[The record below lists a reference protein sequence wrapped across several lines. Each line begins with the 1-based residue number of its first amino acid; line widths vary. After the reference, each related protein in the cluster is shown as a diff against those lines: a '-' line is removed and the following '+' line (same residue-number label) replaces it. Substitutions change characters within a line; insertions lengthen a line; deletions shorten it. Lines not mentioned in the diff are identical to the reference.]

1 MKQVVCLSMLTLSL
15 LSSCAKQDI
24 VIPDVESPQSVV
36 LFYIAAN
43 NDLKYDAI
51 ESFRK
56 IKEGYKFR
64 SDHRI
69 LIYLKTEAG
78 HSHLLTLQDNGIDTL
93 KIYGNENSSDPNFL
107 KKVISDSR
115 AKYPSTITGMVLWSH
130 ATSWK
135 PKPKMK
141 SFGQD
146 EGVEM
151 DIKDLANALPDNM
164 EFLVFDACTMAS
176 IEVLYEVK
184 NKAKYILASPAE
196 ILSTSFPYD
205 NSINELFLGIDGLK
219 NVAANFLLYYEN
231 QLGLYQSATIS
242 LVQTDKLESIAR
254 ETSKLLLLKTLV
266 YPFNKEKIQQLTFER
281 SGNVPS
287 YDYISVFRNNYEYNE
302 HVELESAIQEAVLFK
317 GSTKLFL
324 GNEIVDY
331 CGLSV
336 YLPESDDPYFDYYS
350 SLQWNSDSG
359 WSRIF
364 KGEN

>member
-1 MKQVVCLSMLTLSL
+1 MKGYLFGIISIFLFYGCKKDNSDTTAEA
-15 LSSCAKQDI
+15 SSAKT
-24 VIPDVESPQSVV
+24 V

-43 NDLKYDAI
+43 NDLRLDAL
-51 ESFRK
+51 ESLNK
-56 IKEGYKFR
+56 IKMGYKFNPN
-64 SDHRI
+64 HRI
-69 LIYLKTEAG
+69 LIYLKTESNK
-78 HSHLLTLQDNGIDTL
+78 SHLLALRHHGVDTL
-93 KIYGNENSSDPNFL
+93 YSFGNDNSSDPKFF
-107 KKVISDSR
+107 KKVISYAQSV
-115 AKYPSTITGMVLWSH
+115 YSSQISGIVLWSH

-146 EGVEM
+146 EGIEM
-151 DIKDLANALPDNM
+151 DIKELAKALPDNM

-176 IEVLYEVK
+176 IEVLYEFK
-184 NKAKYILASPAE
+184 NKTKYILASPAE

-205 NSINELFLGIDGLK
+205 NSINELFLGIDGLEK
-219 NVAANFLLYYEN
+219 AAANFLSYYEN
-231 QLGLYQSATIS
+231 QTGLYQSATIS

-254 ETSKLLLLKTLV
+254 ETSKLLLSKTLV

-287 YDYISVFRNNYEYNE
+287 YDYISVLRNNYTYNE
-302 HVELESAIQEAVLFK
+302 FLSLERAIQEAVLFK

-331 CGLSV
+331 CGLTV